1 MKLQET
7 RMTSVLSYISSN
19 LMTLS
24 NKRIISINMGCI
36 VIYLLVFIT
45 YKLKL
50 SQLIFIPILNVVSS
64 FSILLC
70 WIVKQLKIKKHYYEP
85 SELIVLSFEVIILL
99 VSSFA
104 IFTEIIPEWLQIIQ
118 FIFYVIHLI
127 VLIIFLVFAL
137 TFKMKKLF

>member
-1 MKLQET
+1 
-7 RMTSVLSYISSN
+7 
-19 LMTLS
+19 MTLS
-24 NKRIISINMGCI
+24 NKRIISINIGCI

-99 VSSFA
+99 VSSFT